1 MLGEDVE
8 ILEPHAL
15 LVGTSDGVAA
25 VENTHKYI
33 LGRTENR
40 VLVRPCSQQQG
51 PPQPRG
57 GSDPVPVYWQV
68 NR

>member
-1 MLGEDVE
+1 MGEDVE

-33 LGRTENR
+33 LGRTWKAGFSYAR
-40 VLVRPCSQQQG
+40 VHSSRVRRSQEAEATQYLSAG
-51 PPQPRG
+51 R
-57 GSDPVPVYWQV
+57 
-68 NR
+68 